1 MCIIALFF
9 NELSNFI
16 IASGEETD
24 SALTALRGA
33 HKKAILFK
41 GHRLRVLNQ
50 KNSIE
55 KALATMRQNY
65 INGISECFIT
75 TDYKMK
81 LDPIYYREKPLIITE
96 NEG

>member
-1 MCIIALFF
+1 
-9 NELSNFI
+9 
-16 IASGEETD
+16 
-24 SALTALRGA
+24 
-33 HKKAILFK
+33 
-41 GHRLRVLNQ
+41 
-50 KNSIE
+50 
-55 KALATMRQNY
+55 MRQNY